1 MKLMQRLGLAALPL
15 CLALACSIA
24 ANTPDQWMTMKAKA
38 PTEDVIWEVALLA
51 ALDADYPLGAG
62 VDPATRSATSGWR
75 NSLAPFKGDGYR
87 QRAHMRL
94 EPQADGSYV
103 VSLRVEKQTNEDLVR
118 PMDLQYAKWEDAP
131 DDVEATQILMTQIR
145 ARLGDQLEV
154 GEKRSKLPAKPPPKQ
169 P

>member
-1 MKLMQRLGLAALPL
+1 MKMLQCLGLAALPL
-15 CLALACSIA
+15 LLCVACMSGS
-24 ANTPDQWMTMKAKA
+24 NTPDQWLTMTAKA

-51 ALDADYPLGAG
+51 AIDADYPLGAG

-103 VSLRVEKQTNEDLVR
+103 ISLRVEKQTNEDLVR
-118 PMDLQYAKWEDAP
+118 PMDPQYAKWEDAP

-145 ARLGDQLEV
+145 ARLGDPLEV
-154 GEKRSKLPAKPPPKQ
+154 GEKRAKLPSGRP
-169 P
+169 